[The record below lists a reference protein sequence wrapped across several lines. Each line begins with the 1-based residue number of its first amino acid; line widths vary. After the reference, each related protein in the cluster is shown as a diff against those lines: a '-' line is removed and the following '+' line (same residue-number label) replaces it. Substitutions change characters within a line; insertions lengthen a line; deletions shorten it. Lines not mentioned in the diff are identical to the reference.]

1 LRLYNLVL
9 SFIFLWANMWTEY
22 IGCKIRCQSWEGRE
36 PGKKE
41 RGLPVLEEFRVR
53 L

>member
-1 LRLYNLVL
+1 VGEYVE
-9 SFIFLWANMWTEY
+9 AEY

-36 PGKKE
+36 PGEKE

-53 L
+53 LQQRRTRETNSGN